1 MNQPA
6 QNQDP
11 PGTGQQMDPVPDR
24 GETSYWRSGRPGGK
38 TAVITG
44 GDSGI
49 PKS

>member
-11 PGTGQQMDPVPDR
+11 PATGQQMDPVPGR
-24 GETSYWRSGRPGGK
+24 GETSYRGSGRLGGK